1 MQGPQQRRD
10 VRRFGPVALKTGV
23 DEVVELGRLREH
35 EAWGLVPISSMT
47 LYTLS
52 AMCASSFGI
61 LLSVHALASFTCV
74 LTQGVTVSL
83 LIGARE
89 TFRNST
95 SDPSDCSAIR
105 PRSAVASEPSF
116 TRSPL

>member
-1 MQGPQQRRD
+1 
-10 VRRFGPVALKTGV
+10 GV
-23 DEVVELGRLREH
+23 SAFVHD
-35 EAWGLVPISSMT
+35 WGLVPISSMT
-47 LYTLS
+47 LYTRS

-61 LLSVHALASFTCV
+61 LLSVNALASFTCV

-105 PRSAVASEPSF
+105 PRSAVASEDRKS
-116 TRSPL
+116 TRLNSSHEWISYAVFCLKKK